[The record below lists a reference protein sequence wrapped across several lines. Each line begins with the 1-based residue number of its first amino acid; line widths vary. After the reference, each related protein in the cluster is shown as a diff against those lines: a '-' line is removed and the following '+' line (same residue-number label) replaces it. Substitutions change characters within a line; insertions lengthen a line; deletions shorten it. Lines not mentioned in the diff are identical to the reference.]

1 MWRAIQAAPFLA
13 FIRSASR
20 NSFSKSSQFGIWPIW
35 SFSAFCT
42 DADFTVARKV
52 MAEHFIRKAGILELD
67 AAFRIVEEYYDAV
80 SVIARDRKGE
90 FQEHYFGERGGV
102 WLASLEDTIVGCI
115 ALRELPEL
123 ARSGEVKR
131 MYVQPAHRQH
141 GIAQALLDALERFA
155 ANAGY
160 EWLYL
165 DSAPG
170 MDTAVRFYQ
179 RSGYEPCPRY
189 NNNPQ
194 ANIYLRK
201 RIR

>member
-1 MWRAIQAAPFLA
+1 MQAKA
-13 FIRSASR
+13 
-20 NSFSKSSQFGIWPIW
+20 
-35 SFSAFCT
+35 
-42 DADFTVARKV
+42 VAG
-52 MAEHFIRKAGILELD
+52 HFVRKAGPADLD
-67 AAFRIVEEYYDAV
+67 VAFRIVEEYYDAAGV
-80 SVIARDRKGE
+80 VARDAKDD
-90 FQEHYFGERGGV
+90 FQKYYFGECSGV
-102 WLASLEDTIVGCI
+102 WLASVEGRIVGCI

-123 ARSGEVKR
+123 PRSGEVKR

-141 GIAQALLDALERFA
+141 GIAQALLSALEQFA
-155 ANAGY
+155 AKAGY

-170 MDTAVRFYQ
+170 MDTAIRFYR

-189 NNNPQ
+189 NDNPQ

>member
-1 MWRAIQAAPFLA
+1 MQAKA
-13 FIRSASR
+13 
-20 NSFSKSSQFGIWPIW
+20 
-35 SFSAFCT
+35 
-42 DADFTVARKV
+42 VAGHLV
-52 MAEHFIRKAGILELD
+52 RKAGPPDLD
-67 AAFRIVEEYYDAV
+67 VAFRIVEEYCDAANV
-80 SVIARDRKGE
+80 LARDIRDE
-90 FQEHYFGERGGV
+90 FQKYYFGECSGV
-102 WLASLEDTIVGCI
+102 WLASVEGRIVGCI
-115 ALRELPEL
+115 ALRELPGL
-123 ARSGEVKR
+123 PRSGEVKR

-141 GIAQALLDALERFA
+141 GIAQALLSALEQFA

-170 MDTAVRFYQ
+170 MDTAIRFYQ
-179 RSGYEPCPRY
+179 RSGFEPCPRY